1 MSYSVFNQT
10 PNKST
15 KENLFF
21 GQSVNVLRFDQQR
34 YKFFDKLLDTQT
46 GFFWQPQEV
55 DVSKDRI
62 DFMGLSEHEKHIFLS
77 NLKYQTLLDSIQS
90 RGPSTVLLPLVSV
103 PELEA
108 WIFAWSFFEGI
119 HAKSYTHIIRNIL
132 PDPTVVFD
140 DIVINENILA
150 RATELSKYY
159 DDLYNATIEYQV
171 NGENSKVTLYELK
184 KKLYLCLIA
193 INCLEGV
200 RFYVSFAC
208 SFNFAERKLMEGNA
222 KIIGLISRDEATHL
236 AGTQQMINI
245 LRSCNDD
252 IEMGTISLECYEEA
266 IEIYRSAAEQE
277 KDWAKY
283 LFKDGSMVGLNE
295 VILCQYVEYITNQ
308 RAKTIGLPEI
318 FPGANNNPIPWIN
331 SWLSSD
337 SVQKAPQETEITSY
351 LVGAIDSNLG
361 DNDFDDFEL

>member
-1 MSYSVFNQT
+1 MTYSVFSKI
-10 PNKST
+10 PNDAT
-15 KENLFF
+15 KENMFL
-21 GQSVNVLRFDQQR
+21 GKSVNVLRFDQQR
-34 YKFFDKLLDTQT
+34 YPFFDKLLDTQT

-62 DFMGLSEHEKHIFLS
+62 DFMSLSNHEQHIFLS

-108 WIFAWSFFEGI
+108 WIFAWSFFEGV

-132 PDPTVVFD
+132 NDPSVVFD
-140 DIVINENILA
+140 DIIINEDILA

-159 DDLYNATIEYQV
+159 DDLYNATQEYYACD
-171 NGENSKVTLYELK
+171 NKTNKMLHELK
-184 KKLYLCLIA
+184 KKLYLCLVA

-245 LRSCNDD
+245 IRSGNDD
-252 IEMGTISLECYEEA
+252 PEMGTVALECYEEA
-266 IEIYRSAAEQE
+266 IEIYRTAAQQE

-308 RAKTIGLPEI
+308 RARAIGLPVI
-318 FPGANNNPIPWIN
+318 FEGANTNPIPWIN

-337 SVQKAPQETEITSY
+337 NKQVAPMETEISSY
-351 LVGAIDSNLG
+351 LIGAIDSNL
-361 DNDFDDFEL
+361 DDDEFDDFEL